1 MKNKDI
7 KGTTESGFEFTIKE
21 STLNNF
27 ELLEVFSEVDENPLL
42 LPKALNM
49 LLGEEQKKKLYD
61 HIRLEDGTVPTD
73 KVGAELIEIFANNQ
87 KTKN

>member
-1 MKNKDI
+1 MSKEI
-7 KGTTESGFEFTIKE
+7 KGTTESGFKFILKE
-21 STLNNF
+21 ATLNNF

-49 LLGEEQKKKLYD
+49 LLGEEQKRKLYD